1 MKYFTIIFSIYMTL
15 LALSPCRDSE
25 DFITISKLV
34 TADAKSHSADERA
47 GMDTCNPFCTC
58 TCCSTVR
65 TLTSHEPV
73 VIIFHQELKQTF
85 SEPKVPA
92 LLEESISIWQPPQLV

>member
-25 DFITISKLV
+25 DFSTISKRV
-34 TADAKSHSADERA
+34 TADLKSHSADKNTEKE
-47 GMDTCNPFCTC
+47 TCNPFCTC

-65 TLTSHEPV
+65 TVTNYQPV
-73 VIIFHQELKQTF
+73 VIVFQQELKQTF
-85 SEPKVPA
+85 SEPQVPA
-92 LLEESISIWQPPQLV
+92 LLEQSISIWQPPQLV